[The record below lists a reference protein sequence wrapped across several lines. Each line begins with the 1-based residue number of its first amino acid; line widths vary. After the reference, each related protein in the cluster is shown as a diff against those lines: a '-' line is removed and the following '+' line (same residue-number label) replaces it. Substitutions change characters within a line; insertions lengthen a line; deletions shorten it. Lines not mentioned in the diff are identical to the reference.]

1 MGIIIKNFEAEQ
13 LDWWLSYYRQGRND
27 LALRLRSYLDGNLQ
41 EGVLLAL
48 LEGIE
53 KDITGCENLD

>member
-13 LDWWLSYYRQGRND
+13 LDWWVSYYRQSRDD
-27 LALRLRSYLDGNLQ
+27 LALRLRGYFDGNLQ
-41 EGVLLAL
+41 KGPLLAL

-53 KDITGCENLD
+53 KDIRESEKLD